1 MEVHLGGVILCYLA
15 FCFPENIG
23 VSMNLNRV
31 FNFFYFGF
39 VGDEIGHRRHG
50 DTKLELLIK
59 LLKEH
64 GGIIQ
69 SDVLADNDEYRSLM
83 SLDLMHRYSN
93 KSKID
98 GGQLGRWPVRY
109 CFLRN
114 VAMNRETL
122 SVYKIKNIQYDFEQL
137 DIFSEYYEELGKYDK
152 TISEVTT
159 HLNDYEKCSED
170 NPNERAA
177 IFIKSWVSLLDTELN
192 KKSISLC
199 NELKIRDRFVMEYSH
214 YIITAIVL
222 KLMSEFGKTKPTS
235 EADVRFLY
243 GDLFSFYVEII
254 RRDIFSKRTDELINR
269 LQAFIDMFIIGI
281 CYNKKQQDARR
292 EYILGIIRSVPKE
305 CVCLQVESVKNSVR
319 QFVEKY
325 GHSFFDYMH
334 KNRFNRHS
342 NRKWYHELYH
352 LAGKDKEY
360 FGFITTVMS
369 FLPRDRH
376 DVQEIMSLS
385 KKALGKREKEKEKG
399 KRIQLNVNVDSET
412 MANLERLE
420 KKLGMK
426 RFDVVIEAV
435 TLLHRLQIRKS
446 RSRRQDL
453 GIKFEQVDSNQADDK
468 RHSRQNN
475 SLRMSPWKN
484 KKRHSNNEIQD
495 APHTSAFLDN
505 VNENGVSTATSEVP
519 QSHQQPTSAELP
531 ASDVVENE
539 GQGADAQNPK
549 SKTSASLQALNKN
562 LG

>member
-1 MEVHLGGVILCYLA
+1 
-15 FCFPENIG
+15 
-23 VSMNLNRV
+23 MNLNRV
-31 FNFFYFGF
+31 FNFLYFGF
-39 VGDEIGHRRHG
+39 VGDDVGRRRSG
-50 DTKLELLIK
+50 DTKAEVLINII
-59 LLKEH
+59 KECGVTIH
-64 GGIIQ
+64 RGV
-69 SDVLADNDEYRSLM
+69 SVNCDEYRALM
-83 SLDLMHRYSN
+83 SADLIYRYSN
-93 KSKID
+93 NSKID
-98 GGQLGRWPVRY
+98 GDQSKRWQVKY

-122 SVYKIKNIQYDFEQL
+122 SAHGIKNIQYDFEQL
-137 DIFSEYYEELGKYDK
+137 NVFLGYYNELGKCDE

-159 HLNDYEKCSED
+159 HLNYFEKCTED
-170 NPNERAA
+170 SPNERAA
-177 IFIKSWVSLLDTELN
+177 IFLKSCVSLMDVELK

-199 NELKIRDRFVMEYSH
+199 NELKIGDRSVMEYSH
-214 YIITAIVL
+214 YIITAIAL
-222 KLMSEFGKTKPTS
+222 KLMSEFSKTKPAS
-235 EADVRFLY
+235 EADVKFLY

-254 RRDIFSKRTDELINR
+254 RRDIFSRRTDELINR

-281 CYNKKQQDARR
+281 CYNKKQQGARR
-292 EYILGIIRSVPKE
+292 EYILGIIRSVPRE
-305 CVCLQVESVKNSVR
+305 SICLQVESVKNSVR

-325 GHSFFDYMH
+325 GCSFFDYMH
-334 KNRFNRHS
+334 KNRFNRCS

-369 FLPRDRH
+369 FLPRERH

-399 KRIQLNVNVDSET
+399 KRIQLNVQVDSET

-435 TLLHRLQIRKS
+435 TLLHRLKIRKS
-446 RSRRQDL
+446 RSRRPDL
-453 GIKFEQVDSNQADDK
+453 GIKPDQMDSNQADDK

-539 GQGADAQNPK
+539 GQGVDAPNPMID
-549 SKTSASLQALNKN
+549 TSAALQELQKN
-562 LG
+562 LGG

>member
-1 MEVHLGGVILCYLA
+1 MSEFLFGDTGV
-15 FCFPENIG
+15 N
-23 VSMNLNRV
+23 MNLNRV
-31 FNFFYFGF
+31 FNFLYFGF
-39 VGDEIGHRRHG
+39 VGDDVGRRRSG
-50 DTKLELLIK
+50 DTKTEVLINII
-59 LLKEH
+59 KEC
-64 GGIIQ
+64 GITIHRGV
-69 SDVLADNDEYRSLM
+69 SVNCDEYRALM
-83 SLDLMHRYSN
+83 SADLVYRYSN
-93 KSKID
+93 NSKID
-98 GGQLGRWPVRY
+98 GDQSKRWQVKY

-122 SVYKIKNIQYDFEQL
+122 SAHGIKNIQYDFEQL
-137 DIFSEYYEELGKYDK
+137 NVFLGYYNELGKCDE

-159 HLNDYEKCSED
+159 HLNYFEKCTED

-177 IFIKSWVSLLDTELN
+177 IFLKSCVSLMDVELN

-199 NELKIRDRFVMEYSH
+199 NELKIGDRSVMEYSH
-214 YIITAIVL
+214 HIITAIAL
-222 KLMSEFGKTKPTS
+222 KLMSEFSKTKPAS
-235 EADVRFLY
+235 DADVKFLY

-254 RRDIFSKRTDELINR
+254 RRDIFSRRTDELINR
-269 LQAFIDMFIIGI
+269 LQAFIDMFIVGI

-292 EYILGIIRSVPKE
+292 EYILGIIRSVPIE

-342 NRKWYHELYH
+342 NRRWYHELYY

-369 FLPRDRH
+369 FLPRERH

-399 KRIQLNVNVDSET
+399 KRIQLNVKVDSET

-468 RHSRQNN
+468 RHLRQNN

-539 GQGADAQNPK
+539 GQGVDAPNPMID
-549 SKTSASLQALNKN
+549 TSAALQELQKN
-562 LG
+562 LGG